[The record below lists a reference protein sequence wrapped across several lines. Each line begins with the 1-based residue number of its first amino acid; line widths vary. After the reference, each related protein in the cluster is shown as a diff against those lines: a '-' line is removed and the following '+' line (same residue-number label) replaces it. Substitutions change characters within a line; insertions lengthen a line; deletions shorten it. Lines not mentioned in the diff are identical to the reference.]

1 MKSTIRTR
9 FFLTICL
16 MIIFFGCGEDSP
28 VTPVGPV
35 EEPQIGMVSGTI
47 TNAKTGRPV
56 RGAVVNLLGRQR
68 ESDAGG
74 RYSFAQVDFSDAITI
89 TVEAL
94 DYAVKTWTFALKAEN
109 LTLDIP
115 LAPLTNPEEEIQEL
129 LGRFSELIET
139 VDLDKLEE
147 IGDLFTEEYI
157 ASDDLVTRFFGLN
170 TGVIPVNYD
179 DVTPAIT
186 ALFEEFNRVQ
196 YRFHDIEMNIPHT
209 RQASARLGLDII
221 TEKGAR
227 SVRRE
232 MTTKCEIY
240 FRKEESSWRI
250 FFWPFSGS
258 FSKRTFI
265 CNAVRRL
272 G

>member
-1 MKSTIRTR
+1 MCIRL
-9 FFLTICL
+9 FLTICL

-35 EEPQIGMVSGTI
+35 EGPQVGVVSGTI
-47 TNAKTGRPV
+47 TNARTGHPV
-56 RGAVVNLLGRQR
+56 RAAVVNLLGRQR

-157 ASDDLVTRFFGLN
+157 ASDDLITRFFGLN

-186 ALFEEFNRVQ
+186 TLFEEFNRVQ

-250 FFWPFSGS
+250 FFWQFLE
-258 FSKRTFI
+258 
-265 CNAVRRL
+265 ADVRL
-272 G
+272 